1 MTQLKMYFEKS
12 GNIDWQYAWNS
23 GFIVLILFNL
33 ITLISKFGGC
43 VVIHCLSAIHCIS
56 ATFKCVICFHVIM
69 IRLANIS
76 GNYLIGEH
84 FGFNLED
91 RNYGI
96 ANG

>member
-12 GNIDWQYAWNS
+12 GNIDSQYAWNS

-33 ITLISKFGGC
+33 ITLISKFGGS
-43 VVIHCLSAIHCIS
+43 VVIHCLS
-56 ATFKCVICFHVIM
+56 ATFKCVICFHLIM

-76 GNYLIGEH
+76 GNYLISEH
-84 FGFNLED
+84 FGFNLEY